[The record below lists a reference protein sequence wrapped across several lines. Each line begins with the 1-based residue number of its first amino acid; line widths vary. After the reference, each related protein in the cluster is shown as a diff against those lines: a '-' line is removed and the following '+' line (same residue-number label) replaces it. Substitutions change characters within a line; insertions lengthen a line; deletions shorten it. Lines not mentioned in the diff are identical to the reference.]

1 MEIEPLQMTPVQMSA
16 RSHLGETIQKEPP
29 PTFGEYLVDSLK
41 KSNALQIHADERTAA
56 LAAGRVE
63 DISEVMV
70 AAQKAEIAL
79 NLTLQIRNRALS
91 AYQEIMRMQV

>member
-29 PTFGEYLVDSLK
+29 PTFGEYLVGALK

-70 AAQKAEIAL
+70 AAQKADLAL
-79 NLTLQIRNRALS
+79 NLTLQLRNRALS

>member
-1 MEIEPLQMTPVQMSA
+1 MEIETLQMTPVKMSA
-16 RSHLGETIQKEPP
+16 RSHLGETIQKEPV

-41 KSNALQIHADERTAA
+41 KANALQIHSDERTAA

-70 AAQKAEIAL
+70 AAQKADIAL
-79 NLTLQIRNRALS
+79 NLTLQLRNRALS

>member
-1 MEIEPLQMTPVQMSA
+1 MEIEALQMTPVQMSA
-16 RSHLGETIQKEPP
+16 RSHLGETIQKVQP
-29 PTFGEYLVDSLK
+29 PTFGEYLVGALK
-41 KSNALQIHADERTAA
+41 KSNALQLEADERTAA
-56 LAAGRVE
+56 MAAGRVE

-70 AAQKAEIAL
+70 AAQKADLAL